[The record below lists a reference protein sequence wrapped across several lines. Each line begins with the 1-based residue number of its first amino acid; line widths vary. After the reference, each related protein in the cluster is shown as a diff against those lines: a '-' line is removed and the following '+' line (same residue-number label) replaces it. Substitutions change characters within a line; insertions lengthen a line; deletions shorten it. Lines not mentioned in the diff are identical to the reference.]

1 MLNKNIVPCL
11 WFDNQAEQ
19 AAQFYTAVF
28 PSGHITAVS
37 RYSETSDNP
46 SGKPRG
52 SVMTVEFDIVG
63 QRFTALNGGPYFTIN
78 PSISFFV
85 LFNEAGQAESLLSEQ
100 VGVVFAALADGGQVL
115 MPLSKYPWSDCY
127 GWVRDKYGVSWQ
139 LMISGEFSKIMPCFM
154 FSDDVHGKAAAAM
167 QFYTSAFSNSTITS
181 SVHYEANEGPVDTIK
196 HGRFVIAGQHMVAMD
211 SHFKHGFSFNEGISM
226 QAMCADQQELDALWE
241 KLSAGGS
248 KSRCGWLKDQFGVS
262 WQVVPQQ
269 IAQWMTTSDPAAKDR
284 ALQAMLTMDK
294 LDIATLERAL
304 QG

>member
-11 WFDNQAEQ
+11 WFNDQAEQ

-37 RYSETSDNP
+37 RYSESSDNP

-85 LFNEAGQAESLLSEQ
+85 MLPAADQTSELFAKLQ
-100 VGVVFAALADGGQVL
+100 VGGQVL
-115 MPLSKYPWSDCY
+115 MPISKYAWSECY
-127 GWVRDKYGVSWQ
+127 GWVKDKYGVSWQ
-139 LMISGEFSKIMPCFM
+139 LMVSGEFSKIMPCFM

-167 QFYTSAFSNSTITS
+167 QFYASTFSNSTITS

-241 KLSAGGS
+241 KLSTGGS

-269 IAQWMTTSDPAAKDR
+269 IAQWMTASDPAAKDR
-284 ALQAMLTMDK
+284 AFQAMLTMDK